1 MQINETN
8 GNILKKNATRFFLVG
23 SILFFLLLLLVQCS
37 SPQQE
42 GATGETKKIDFPD
55 QESWES
61 TVTITQEGR
70 KVAEVWAGY
79 IALYNK
85 KNITVLK
92 DSIHID
98 FFNREGK
105 HMSVLTA
112 DSGIV
117 YNRTND
123 LEARGHVVV
132 VSDSGV
138 VLETEVL
145 RWDNRKQKIIS
156 EVPVRFTTAEDTLIG
171 DSFVSDPDLKN
182 YELRNA
188 RGYSRRKI
196 PMEK

>member
-1 MQINETN
+1 MKA
-8 GNILKKNATRFFLVG
+8 GRNILKNLCLTGVILF
-23 SILFFLLLLLVQCS
+23 LFFLGIRCS

-42 GATGETKKIDFPD
+42 GATGEAKKKVEFPD
-55 QESWES
+55 QESWGS
-61 TVTITQEGR
+61 TVTITQQGR

-92 DSIHID
+92 DSIHVD
-98 FFNREGK
+98 FYNREGK

-112 DSGIV
+112 DSGFV

-145 RWDNRKQKIIS
+145 RWDNRNQKIVS
-156 EVPVRFTTAEDTLIG
+156 DVPVRFTTAEDTLIG
-171 DSFVSDPDLKN
+171 DSFVSDPDLRN